1 MQYPLSFSFKLL
13 ALASQIYVRDAEGNW
28 VCYVKQKMFKLK
40 ENVKVFSDDSQTNL
54 LCEISADRVIDWSAC
69 YRITDA
75 EGNSLGAVRRQGMR
89 SMWKASYEITDPD
102 DQPLASVREEN
113 GLVKVFD
120 SIFGEIPIL
129 GGLSG
134 YVFHPS
140 YLVSDSNGQPLM
152 RLTKR
157 PAMFEGKFELEK
169 LQELDSVAELGM
181 IMSLLMMALLER
193 RRG

>member
-28 VCYVKQKMFKLK
+28 VCYVKQKLFKLK
-40 ENVKVFSDDSQTNL
+40 ENVKVFSDDSQSHP

-75 EGNSLGAVRRQGMR
+75 EGNALGAVRRQGMK
-89 SMWKASYEITDPD
+89 SIWKASYEITDAE
-102 DQPLASVREEN
+102 DQPVASVREEN
-113 GLVKVFD
+113 GLIKVLD
-120 SIFGEIPIL
+120 SLFGRLPLI
-129 GGLSG
+129 GMFSG

-140 YLVSDSNGQPLM
+140 YLVTDANGQPLM

-157 PAMFEGKFELEK
+157 PALFEGKFELQK
-169 LQELDSVAELGM
+169 LQELDSVSELGT
-181 IMSLLMMALLER
+181 IMALLMMALLER